1 MILLKLPF
9 LFLSSTILEIDFKPT
24 PLIAANPN
32 LIDFMLS
39 FISIENKGSEKFI
52 SGFKKLI
59 FNLSISCLSKIIFSV
74 LSIE

>member
-1 MILLKLPF
+1 M
-9 LFLSSTILEIDFKPT
+9 LEIDFIPT

-32 LIDFMLS
+32 LIDFKLS
-39 FISIENKGSEKFI
+39 LISIENKGSEKFI